1 MNFLLCNGCK
11 IYFHP
16 AFSEYYNELVS
27 RTKKLKS
34 KRSPDEFAKH
44 PEVKLLK
51 SLIRLITE
59 VIPADPNATHFKLND
74 NLSNYKRVKKM
85 GLEKRH
91 RLFFKYNE
99 DKKEIVILWLGFPRK
114 QGDKKDCYTVFTK
127 MVESGKFPDSFK
139 ELVEDSSIGN
149 FEEF

>member
-16 AFSEYYNELVS
+16 AFLQDYNELVS
-27 RTKKLKS
+27 RTDQLKL
-34 KRSPDEFAKH
+34 RLSPDEFAKH
-44 PEVKLLK
+44 PQVKLLK

-59 VIPADPNATHFKLND
+59 IIPADPTATYFQLHGD
-74 NLSNYKRVKKM
+74 LSNYKRVKKM

-114 QGDKKDCYTVFTK
+114 QGDKRDCYTVFTK

>member
-16 AFSEYYNELVS
+16 AFLEYYNELVS
-27 RTKKLKS
+27 RTKKLES

-59 VIPADPNATHFKLND
+59 VIPADPNATYFKLHGD
-74 NLSNYKRVKKM
+74 LSNYRRVKKM